1 MDKNQIVTF
10 VLGGIFL
17 LGMFM
22 PIILNK
28 KNGGGDK
35 PE

>member
-1 MDKNQIVTF
+1 MDKNQIVTM
-10 VLGGIFL
+10 VLGSMFL

-22 PIILNK
+22 PVILNK

-35 PE
+35 ME